1 MEDLDL
7 ATAAVYPLRH
17 EAEIAK
23 ARLAS
28 EGIPSI
34 VSADDE
40 GGLNPGFFA
49 EYGIRLVVR
58 REQLSQAEAILTET
72 LDAANDGI
80 YLERGHL
87 DAFVA
92 HARFCAPQEGCGL
105 VAFDASGGI
114 RFVYCLTN
122 VDRSRYR
129 FTVDPTEHFRAIQH
143 AERNGWEIA
152 GAFHSH
158 PEGPAV
164 PSVTDIEAAGDSS
177 WLHIVVGLANRARPE
192 VRAFAITGG
201 SAAEVLLHAT

>member
-80 YLERGHL
+80 YLQRGHL

-105 VAFDASGGI
+105 VALVRPVASVSCTASPMSTDRGI
-114 RFVYCLTN
+114 
-122 VDRSRYR
+122 DSRSIRPSTFALSNMR
-129 FTVDPTEHFRAIQH
+129 SAT
-143 AERNGWEIA
+143 A
-152 GAFHSH
+152 GKS
-158 PEGPAV
+158 PGPSIRTRRV
-164 PSVTDIEAAGDSS
+164 PP
-177 WLHIVVGLANRARPE
+177 LPR
-192 VRAFAITGG
+192 
-201 SAAEVLLHAT
+201 